1 MNRNIFSTLRWG
13 VVLLATTLWL
23 GAAAQSQRMKGYPQR
38 GNVDVLSEFRTPPKG
53 YGNVPFYWWSGDR
66 LTRERLAAQLDILSE
81 SATDG
86 FAISYIHTD
95 PKTDTL
101 FNKGGYGL
109 YGRTEPGDP
118 AVFSDE
124 WWDIWTW

>member
-1 MNRNIFSTLRWG
+1 ML
-13 VVLLATTLWL
+13 
-23 GAAAQSQRMKGYPQR
+23 
-38 GNVDVLSEFRTPPKG
+38 FR
-53 YGNVPFYWWSGDR
+53 
-66 LTRERLAAQLDILSE
+66 SE

-95 PKTDTL
+95 PKTDTI
-101 FNKGGYGL
+101 FNGKKYGL

-124 WWDIWTW
+124 WWDIWTWFSGECAKRGVAAGLDDYTVGWIGNGYYPDEVEARKEFQNYRGELKIDVLPVKKG